1 MASLATFFSIAGP
14 KGGIKALDGL
24 RAIAVLLVLVRHGFY
39 PIKAESGEALPALL
53 VNGWVG
59 VDLFFALS
67 GFLITTHLL
76 RSEAKGGVKLGSY
89 FLKRGLRIM
98 PTYWF
103 VLALVVL
110 GAIPLYTISTE
121 DLGWRVIY
129 HALVLQDYLPSDI
142 VVAFWSLGVEEKFY
156 ALAPLMLGLVLWKPG
171 LRGRFVVIGAAM
183 LVSVLA
189 RAMLAGSITDPLSY
203 DSFFPLFRS
212 PFHHCMDALGAGMLA
227 GLLFHEVKA
236 GRLVV
241 PKRQA
246 DLLFWS
252 GALVVTGL
260 VASHDMMAR
269 IGWWDM
275 VLQPLVIALCFGAMV
290 AGASLGGGPQKLLS
304 IRPGIFFA
312 RISYPLYLIHMP
324 LIPLCW
330 ALGGSHPEQGLAAA
344 GSFLI
349 LYGGLSVFMACV
361 IHWLV
366 EKPSLLLKDRVG
378 ARPLDFKARTA

>member
-1 MASLATFFSIAGP
+1 MMRDFFSIAGP
-14 KGGIKALDGL
+14 KGGIAALDGL
-24 RAIAVLLVLVRHGFY
+24 RAIAVLLVLIRHAFS
-39 PIKAESGEALPALL
+39 PIKAESGDQVAAFL

-76 RSEAKGGVKLGSY
+76 RSETKGGVRLGTY
-89 FLKRGLRIM
+89 FAKRALRIM

-110 GAIPLYTISTE
+110 GAIPLYQISA
-121 DLGWRVIY
+121 DNLGWRVIY
-129 HALVLQDYLPSDI
+129 HMLVLQDYLASDI

-156 ALAPLMLGLVLWKPG
+156 VLAPFMLGVVAWQASPRARLLVIL
-171 LRGRFVVIGAAM
+171 LTMAA
-183 LVSVLA
+183 SVAA
-189 RAMLAGSITDPLSY
+189 RASLAHTIQDPLSY

-227 GLLFHEVKA
+227 GLMFHEVKA
-236 GRLVV
+236 GRIRVS
-241 PKRQA
+241 KAQA
-246 DLLFWS
+246 NRVFWAGAF
-252 GALVVTGL
+252 GALGL
-260 VASHDMMAR
+260 LLSHDMMAH

-290 AGASLGGGPQKLLS
+290 GGAALGGGPQKALS

-324 LIPLCW
+324 LIPLAW
-330 ALGGSHPEQGLAAA
+330 ALGGSHPDQGMSGAM
-344 GSFLI
+344 SFLI
-349 LYGGLSVFMACV
+349 LYFGLSIVMACV

-366 EKPSLLLKDRVG
+366 EKPSLKLKDRIG
-378 ARPLDFKARTA
+378 ARPLDFMARTA